1 MALVTDPP
9 DLRPLLTYPDS
20 KVMTNAA
27 NVVGNMVQ
35 IAGVNLGE
43 SFFTKEVGQALQ
55 MIDGETKAKV
65 NVADSS

>member
-1 MALVTDPP
+1 
-9 DLRPLLTYPDS
+9 
-20 KVMTNAA
+20 MTNAA

>member
-1 MALVTDPP
+1 
-9 DLRPLLTYPDS
+9 
-20 KVMTNAA
+20 MTNAA

-55 MIDGETKAKV
+55 MIDGEQPIDVISLTV
-65 NVADSS
+65 